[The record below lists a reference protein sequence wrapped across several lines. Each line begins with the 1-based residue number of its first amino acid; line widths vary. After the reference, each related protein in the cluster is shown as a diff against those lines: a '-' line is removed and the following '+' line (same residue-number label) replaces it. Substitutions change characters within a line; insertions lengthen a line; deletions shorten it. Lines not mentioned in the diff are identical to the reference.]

1 MNDRK
6 TIGNNPFAT
15 IKSIKPP
22 VKEGAPNNG
31 GSEISNVVYTLGDT
45 IHEFSEMAED
55 LNKNS
60 SKLEKQTNQ
69 ASTLPNN

>member
-15 IKSIKPP
+15 IKSIRPP
-22 VKEGAPNNG
+22 VKEGTPQAG
-31 GSEISNVVYTLGDT
+31 GSELSNIVYTLGDT

-55 LNKNS
+55 LN
-60 SKLEKQTNQ
+60 
-69 ASTLPNN
+69 